1 MKLSGGM
8 DALPSVSGL
17 TFSIMFTSILIVYA
31 YQKFEV
37 LMNKKDAKIFS
48 TDLIDSIAEKEVFDT
63 TMGLKIAVA
72 FVEWGD
78 LSVNREPILDK
89 SYGRIAFY
97 REAYG
102 YHANETFFYEYVELP
117 SHYCTAEE
125 LNLEKSTER

>member
-1 MKLSGGM
+1 MKLSDGM
-8 DALPSVSGL
+8 DALPTVSGL
-17 TFSIMFTSILIVYA
+17 IFSIMFTSLLLFYG
-31 YQKFEV
+31 YQKFEI
-37 LMNKKDAKIFS
+37 LLNKRDAKIFS
-48 TDLIDSIAEKEVFDT
+48 TDLIGSIPEKEVFDT